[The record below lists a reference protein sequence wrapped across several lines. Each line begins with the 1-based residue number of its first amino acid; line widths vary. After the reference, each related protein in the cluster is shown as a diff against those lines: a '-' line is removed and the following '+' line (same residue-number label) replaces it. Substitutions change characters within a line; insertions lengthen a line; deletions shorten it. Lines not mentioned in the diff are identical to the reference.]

1 MKKEVLD
8 YNSKM
13 MEIYLKEL
21 EEYVETK
28 ENNKDEKI
36 VEKKKAI
43 KGIRKYRLGYDYLF
57 LPKKPCKYEGD
68 LIVSTSITVLFKIY
82 DINGNE
88 ILFETNEEELKEQ
101 KLSLRNGEDCYLC
114 DLFKCYFN
122 IFKSSSSNPPFD
134 FMPTEYLFKRGYLV
148 NFSIIKYTKD
158 INTKIFISEQILI
171 DEKEF
176 VDIMKKNLDL
186 FDVSDNK
193 PAQSCSYIAVE
204 VTDEV

>member
-1 MKKEVLD
+1 VQHKKSLTFCVQNID
-8 YNSKM
+8 
-13 MEIYLKEL
+13 
-21 EEYVETK
+21 
-28 ENNKDEKI
+28 
-36 VEKKKAI
+36 
-43 KGIRKYRLGYDYLF
+43 IR
-57 LPKKPCKYEGD
+57 P
-68 LIVSTSITVLFKIY
+68 
-82 DINGNE
+82 
-88 ILFETNEEELKEQ
+88 
-101 KLSLRNGEDCYLC
+101 
-114 DLFKCYFN
+114 

-134 FMPTEYLFKRGYLV
+134 FMPTEYIFKSGYLV